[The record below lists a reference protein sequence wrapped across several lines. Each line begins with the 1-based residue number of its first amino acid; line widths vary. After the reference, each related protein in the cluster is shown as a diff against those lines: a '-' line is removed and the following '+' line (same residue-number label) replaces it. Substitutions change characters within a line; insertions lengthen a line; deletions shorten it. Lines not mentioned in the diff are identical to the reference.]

1 MAPSSCSNTIT
12 TSLPVEL
19 RLCHSHLI
27 LVSLSLSTVYLE
39 LFTLTLHIHLTIL
52 IYARWSANSFFVQ
65 ARSHSHATYYFAH
78 NCCTVSLSLSMI
90 HPYWQ
95 AMVTTAWIYSIQFK
109 FWPPQ
114 LHQHLHLHSRCHLKN
129 KTYPPTPH
137 LHWHQYLHFKQPLQ
151 MNDYHFGHASVYTT
165 TFLLYS
171 CLVFYYIKVTASC
184 E

>member
-1 MAPSSCSNTIT
+1 MSVAASKIKLFVIKPGVGSVENITIWPFSSMSAEVPS
-12 TSLPVEL
+12 
-19 RLCHSHLI
+19 HF
-27 LVSLSLSTVYLE
+27 
-39 LFTLTLHIHLTIL
+39 LFL
-52 IYARWSANSFFVQ
+52 Q
-65 ARSHSHATYYFAH
+65 ARSHFHATYYFAH

-151 MNDYHFGHASVYTT
+151 INDYHFGHASVYTT

-171 CLVFYYIKVTASC
+171 CLVFCVNVYLYFNLL
-184 E
+184 